1 MSARTELEAIIKTH
15 RTRAGAPQSMPR
27 DWVMQQVDAPTA
39 RRAAV
44 LMLFGHHDS
53 GPLRDDSPADE
64 LDLLFVTRAATL
76 RNHAGQIAF
85 PGGGID
91 PEDDSPAA
99 AALREAEEETGVRT
113 DGIQVLGQL
122 SDAELPIT
130 NFLVTPVIGWWQQ
143 ESEVYPVDPGESQ
156 DVFRAPVA
164 ELLNPHNRLSA
175 VVSRGRQR
183 FSAPAFDYEGR
194 IIWGFTAIV
203 LDRLFNELGW
213 TRHWDTAREIKMA

>member
-85 PGGGID
+85 PGGGKGMVWLNGFLLGRYWSVG
-91 PEDDSPAA
+91 PQETLYAPAPLWRA
-99 AALREAEEETGVRT
+99 GRNEIVVLDTDGLGATVEIREAPSFGETEE
-113 DGIQVLGQL
+113 
-122 SDAELPIT
+122 
-130 NFLVTPVIGWWQQ
+130 FIG
-143 ESEVYPVDPGESQ
+143 S
-156 DVFRAPVA
+156 
-164 ELLNPHNRLSA
+164 
-175 VVSRGRQR
+175 
-183 FSAPAFDYEGR
+183 
-194 IIWGFTAIV
+194 
-203 LDRLFNELGW
+203 
-213 TRHWDTAREIKMA
+213 